1 MGKLGQTKPFVANG
15 GEAIDE
21 TAQEEKFLT
30 DVLAGYNYWN
40 KQPGDRA
47 KGYAEAYK
55 ALLNEFTKED
65 TNS

>member
-1 MGKLGQTKPFVANG
+1 MAKTTANPAKLGNSD
-15 GEAIDE
+15 DE

-47 KGYAEAYK
+47 KSYAEAYK
-55 ALLNEFTKED
+55 ALLNEFTKEEIEK
-65 TNS
+65 